1 MFGFEYPEY
10 MPIGRVGLEV
20 SLKPFGLD
28 LSEAG
33 IEKTCRELFDGWREL
48 IGHAQNVSVRM
59 WTSDGSELLE

>member
-1 MFGFEYPEY
+1 MYAGGNAMFGFEYPEY

-33 IEKTCRELFDGWREL
+33 IEKTCRELFDGWR
-48 IGHAQNVSVRM
+48 
-59 WTSDGSELLE
+59 